1 MLNNVNLSVGQP
13 LKIRPVSS
21 NDTSLY
27 VSRIIAL
34 SKHTITISL
43 PYDAGRIILW
53 PIGTRLEIDI
63 QQAEAL
69 TFTSE
74 IIDRDLTNNKSYT
87 IMFPNSISKTG
98 HRKHQAGM
106 SRVIAVTSG
115 KGGVGKTTF
124 TINLAIALA
133 KQGQR
138 VYIIDVDL
146 GSANVDVLMRL
157 TPKYN
162 ITHLLNGEKNLI
174 EITLQGPENIGIIPG
189 GSGLQE
195 LTQLSES
202 QFSKF
207 IHSFN
212 QLEGLADI
220 ILLDTGAGISR
231 DVSNFLLAA
240 DEIIVV
246 TTTEPHAIMDAYSI
260 TKVMHKLNCKAKQML
275 IVNRVEDATEA
286 SIVSNRLISVIKSY
300 LKTNIEYLGYI
311 CDDRLVSRSIKEQ
324 NPLMMSYPSSAPAK
338 NIVSIANN
346 LLNKPNTQQ
355 EGISGFITKMVS
367 IFKNKR
373 SL

>member
-1 MLNNVNLSVGQP
+1 MITNLNLSVGQP
-13 LKIRPVSS
+13 LKIRLASY

-34 SKHTITISL
+34 SKHTITISS

-53 PIGTRLEIDI
+53 PVGTQLEIDI
-63 QQAEAL
+63 QQEDIL
-69 TFTSE
+69 TFTTE
-74 IIDRDLTNNKSYT
+74 IIDRDLTDTKSYT
-87 IMFPNSISKTG
+87 ILFPHSISKTG
-98 HRKHQAGM
+98 HREHQKGM

-133 KQGQR
+133 RQSQR

-157 TPKYN
+157 NPKYN
-162 ITHLLNGEKNLI
+162 LTHLLNGEKTLI
-174 EITLQGPENIGIIPG
+174 EITMQGPENIGVIPG
-189 GSGLQE
+189 GSGMQE

-260 TKVMHKLNCKAKQML
+260 TKVMHKLSCKAKQML
-275 IVNRVEDATEA
+275 VVNRVEDKNEA
-286 SIVSNRLISVIKSY
+286 SIISNRLISAIKSY
-300 LKTNIEYLGYI
+300 LKMDIEYLGYI

-324 NPLMMSYPSSAPAK
+324 TPLMVSHPASTPAK
-338 NIVSIANN
+338 NIVSIANH
-346 LLNKPNTQQ
+346 LLNKPNTQK
-355 EGISGFITKMVS
+355 EGIAGFMSKMIS

-373 SL
+373 T

>member
-1 MLNNVNLSVGQP
+1 
-13 LKIRPVSS
+13 
-21 NDTSLY
+21 
-27 VSRIIAL
+27 
-34 SKHTITISL
+34 
-43 PYDAGRIILW
+43 
-53 PIGTRLEIDI
+53 
-63 QQAEAL
+63 
-69 TFTSE
+69 
-74 IIDRDLTNNKSYT
+74 
-87 IMFPNSISKTG
+87 
-98 HRKHQAGM
+98 M

-146 GSANVDVLMRL
+146 GSANVDVLMGL

-162 ITHLLNGEKNLI
+162 ITHLINGEKNLI
-174 EITLQGPENIGIIPG
+174 EITIPGPENIGIIPG

-202 QFSKF
+202 QFSNF

-220 ILLDTGAGISR
+220 VLLDTGAGISR

-240 DEIIVV
+240 DEIIFV

-260 TKVMHKLNCKAKQML
+260 NKVMHKLNCKAKRML
-275 IVNRVEDATEA
+275 VVNRVENAKEA
-286 SIVSNRLISVIKSY
+286 SDVSNRLINVIEYY
-300 LKTNIEYLGYI
+300 LKTNIEYVGYI

-324 NPLMMSYPSSAPAK
+324 NPLMMSYPTSTPAK
-338 NIVSIANN
+338 NIISIANSM
-346 LLNKPNTQQ
+346 LSKKATHQ
-355 EGISGFITKMVS
+355 EGISGFITKMIS
-367 IFKNKR
+367 IFKDKR
-373 SL
+373 IH